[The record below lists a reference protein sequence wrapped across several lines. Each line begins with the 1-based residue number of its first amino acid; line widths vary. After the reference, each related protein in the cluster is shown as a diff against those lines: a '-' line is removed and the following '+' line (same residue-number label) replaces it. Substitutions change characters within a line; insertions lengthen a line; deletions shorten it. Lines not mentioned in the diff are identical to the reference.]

1 MVPRHPLS
9 TAEQIQSR
17 LRAIGYGKPE
27 RLRLLAY
34 AAKAERLADAIVEE
48 DFDRALVIRP
58 ELSASLGPVDR
69 ELRAAEKH
77 HLRLLFAGRF
87 DADYVASAENLCRL
101 EMRAGIGPKPRVS
114 VGMALLQRLGRMHW
128 YRHILRRAQFARD
141 LFVIERVLVFDVA
154 TAITIGDEIRAAE
167 AGRRAVALDDAAETL
182 RHRMGGLEASIGGAV
197 EQFVATADETGRAT
211 GFIKDV
217 LGDVAGA
224 SILVREKS
232 LQTAAATEEM
242 SANIAEIGKRAHT
255 SLVVAHRA
263 VDDAGQMNAAVARLR
278 EVTANIGTVVGL
290 IADIAAQTNLLALN
304 ATIEAARAG
313 ETGRGFAVVASE
325 VKSLATQTASAT
337 SDIAGQI
344 AELTA
349 SAEACSTHALSIA
362 DTIGKIRLDSEA
374 ISEAVSQQSAVTA
387 AIAQDAAAV
396 AESSDTAIERAN
408 AVRRSL
414 DDTAQA
420 LERANAAAADIALQ
434 VGAAEATVGAALES
448 LRKVS

>member
-1 MVPRHPLS
+1 MPSTTPLS

-27 RLRLLAY
+27 RLRLQHY
-34 AAKAERLADAIVEE
+34 ASAVARLTDSVVEE

-58 ELSASLGPVDR
+58 DLSTSLVPVDKNLR
-69 ELRAAEKH
+69 EAEKRH
-77 HLRLLFAGRF
+77 FRLVFDGRF
-87 DADYVASAENLCRL
+87 DAAYVTSAEDLCRL
-101 EMRAGIGPKPRVS
+101 EIRAGIGPKPRVS
-114 VGMALLQRLGRMHW
+114 IGMALLQRLGRMHW
-128 YRHILRRAQFARD
+128 YRNILRRAQFARD
-141 LFVIERVLVFDVA
+141 MFVIERVLAFDVT
-154 TAITIGDEIRAAE
+154 TAITIASEIRAGE
-167 AGRRAVALDDAAETL
+167 AGIRAAALDEAAETL
-182 RHRMGGLEASIGGAV
+182 RNRMGGLEASIGGAV
-197 EQFVATADETGRAT
+197 EQFVATAGETGRAT
-211 GFIKDV
+211 GFIKGV
-217 LGDVAGA
+217 LGDVADA

-263 VDDAGQMNAAVARLR
+263 VDDAGQMTAAVARLR

-313 ETGRGFAVVASE
+313 EAGRGFAVVASE

-344 AELTA
+344 ADLTA
-349 SAEACSTHALSIA
+349 SAEACSAHAVSIA
-362 DTIGKIRLDSEA
+362 GTIGEIKLDSEA

-396 AESSDTAIERAN
+396 AESSDNAIERAN
-408 AVRRSL
+408 AVSRSL
-414 DDTAQA
+414 DDTALA

-434 VGAAEATVGAALES
+434 VGAAEATVSAALNA

>member
-1 MVPRHPLS
+1 VPTASPLS
-9 TAEQIQSR
+9 TAEQIHSR

-27 RLRLLAY
+27 RARLQRY
-34 AAKAERLADAIVEE
+34 AAAAAKLAGPIVEQ

-58 ELSASLGPVDR
+58 EVVKTLGPVDTQLR
-69 ELRAAEKH
+69 EMEKR
-77 HLRLLFAGRF
+77 HLRLLFEGRF
-87 DADYVASAENLCRL
+87 DEAYVASAEALCRL
-101 EMRAGIGPKPRVS
+101 EIQAGIGPKPRVS
-114 VGMALLQRLGRMHW
+114 VGMALLQQLGRMQR
-128 YRHILRRAQFARD
+128 YRQLLRPRLFAQD
-141 LFVIERVLVFDVA
+141 LFVIERVLVFDVT
-154 TAITIGDEIRAAE
+154 TAITIGDEIRAGE
-167 AGRRAVALDDAAETL
+167 ASLRAVAVDEATETL

-197 EQFVATADETGRAT
+197 DQFVATAGETARAT

-263 VDDAGQMNAAVARLR
+263 VSDAGQMNQAVARLQ
-278 EVTANIGTVVGL
+278 EVTASIGTVVGL

-313 ETGRGFAVVASE
+313 EAGRGFAVVASE
-325 VKSLATQTASAT
+325 VKSLATQTANAT
-337 SDIAGQI
+337 GDIAGQI
-344 AELTA
+344 AELAA
-349 SAEACSTHALSIA
+349 SAEACSAHALSIA
-362 DTIGKIRLDSEA
+362 GTIGEIRLDSQA

-396 AESSDTAIERAN
+396 AQSSDRAIERAH
-408 AVRRSL
+408 AVSRSL
-414 DDTAQA
+414 DETARA
-420 LERANAAAADIALQ
+420 LERANAAAADIAMQ
-434 VGAAEATVGAALES
+434 VGAAEATVGAALVS